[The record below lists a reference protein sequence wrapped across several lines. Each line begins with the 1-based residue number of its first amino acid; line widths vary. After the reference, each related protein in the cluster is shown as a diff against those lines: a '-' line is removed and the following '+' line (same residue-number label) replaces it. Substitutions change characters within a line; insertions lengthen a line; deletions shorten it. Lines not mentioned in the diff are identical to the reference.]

1 MTIWQPDLSNLKGP
15 DYQRLADAIRRDIEA
30 GRLQPGDRLPP
41 QRDLA
46 DTLAMT
52 LGTVTRAYQNAAK
65 RGLVAGEVGRGT
77 YVLVPPGAEDGEGVL
92 DLSLNAIPPHA
103 YLSELAARLDPPHG
117 ARRTAWLEYPPRG
130 GHDDHREAGA
140 EWIARR
146 SVHVSPSQVLI
157 TVGAQHG
164 LLIALSAVTS
174 PGDAILVEELTYTGV
189 ITAARMLGLKPVPVA
204 IDAEG
209 LRPDSLDTVARTS
222 GARAL
227 VIQPSLHNPTGV
239 TMTPGRRREI
249 IHTIHRH
256 GLTVVEDDTYG
267 FLVPDT
273 RPVAADL
280 NVPWIYVTGMSKS
293 LAAGYRTGF
302 LAASPQLV
310 DRAASALWASTL
322 SASPIAVAL
331 AVSLIVDGTADRVVE
346 WKRSEARA
354 RAAIARELLPQIP
367 QVTAVTSPHVWLP
380 LSLPWRASSFA
391 TAARERGILLGAAET
406 FLAQAGAS
414 PRAIRI
420 CLMPPRT
427 RERLREALTTLAE
440 IASQPPMLEAAI

>member
-1 MTIWQPDLSNLKGP
+1 MAIWHPDLSKLRGP
-15 DYQRLADAIRRDIEA
+15 DYQRLADAIGRDIEA

-46 DTLAMT
+46 DALAMT
-52 LGTVTRAYQNAAK
+52 LGTVTRAYQTAAK

-77 YVLVPPGAEDGEGVL
+77 YVLVPPGSEDRSGVL

-103 YLSELAARLDPPHG
+103 YLAELAAKLDPPLG
-117 ARRTAWLEYPPRG
+117 ARRAALLEYPPRG
-130 GHDDHREAGA
+130 GHDEHREVGA

-146 SVHVSPSQVLI
+146 SVHVSPSQVLV

-164 LLIALSAVTS
+164 LLVALSAIAS
-174 PGDAILVEELTYTGV
+174 PGESILVEELTYTGV
-189 ITAARMLGLKPVPVA
+189 LTASRMLGLKPIPVA

-209 LRPDSLDTVARTS
+209 LRPDALDAAARAS

-239 TMTPGRRREI
+239 SMTPGRRREVI
-249 IHTIHRH
+249 QAIHRN
-256 GLTVVEDDTYG
+256 GLLVIEDDTYG

-273 RPVAADL
+273 RPIVADL
-280 NVPWIYVTGMSKS
+280 SVPWISVTGLSKS

-331 AVSLIVDGTADRVVE
+331 AVSLIVDGTADRVAE

-354 RAAIARELLPQIP
+354 RAALAREILPQVP
-367 QVTAVTSPHVWLP
+367 QVTAATSPHIWLP

-391 TAARERGILLGAAET
+391 TAARARGVLLGAAEA
-406 FLAQAGAS
+406 FLAQPGAS

-420 CLMPPRT
+420 CLMPPRS
-427 RERLREALTTLAE
+427 RERLRDALTMLADL
-440 IASQPPMLEAAI
+440 AAQKPMLEAAI

>member
-1 MTIWQPDLSNLKGP
+1 MTIWQPDLQNLKGP

-52 LGTVTRAYQNAAK
+52 LGTVTRAYQTAAR

-77 YVLVPPGAEDGEGVL
+77 YVLVPPGAEDGDGLL

-103 YLSELAARLDPPHG
+103 YLSELAARLDPPLG
-117 ARRTAWLEYPPRG
+117 ARRTALLEYPPRG

-146 SVHVSPSQVLI
+146 SVHVSPSQVLT

-164 LLIALSAVTS
+164 LLIALSATTS

-209 LRPDSLDTVARTS
+209 LRPDALDTVARTS
-222 GARAL
+222 GARTL

-239 TMTPGRRREI
+239 TMTPRRRREI
-249 IHTIHRH
+249 IHAIHRH
-256 GLTVVEDDTYG
+256 GLSVVEDDTYG
-267 FLVPDT
+267 FLNACLSRHENAGKIGKTNGGGPIWAIFDADA
-273 RPVAADL
+273 VAREKWDPTPPNVDPNGWFYSASTVADL
-280 NVPWIYVTGMSKS
+280 ARKIANPYQQQPMAPRTLEETIAKYNSYVDAGKDAEFGRPGPMFKIQKPPFYAAWATPILHDA
-293 LAAGYRTGF
+293 LAGLRTNKRCEALDLRGQVIPGLYCAGETAGGF
-302 LAASPQLV
+302 ALHGLPRVTVFGRIAGREAASV
-310 DRAASALWASTL
+310 
-322 SASPIAVAL
+322 
-331 AVSLIVDGTADRVVE
+331 
-346 WKRSEARA
+346 
-354 RAAIARELLPQIP
+354 
-367 QVTAVTSPHVWLP
+367 
-380 LSLPWRASSFA
+380 
-391 TAARERGILLGAAET
+391 
-406 FLAQAGAS
+406 
-414 PRAIRI
+414 
-420 CLMPPRT
+420 RT
-427 RERLREALTTLAE
+427 
-440 IASQPPMLEAAI
+440 

>member
-1 MTIWQPDLSNLKGP
+1 MTMWRPNMTDLKGP
-15 DYQRLADAIRRDIEA
+15 DYQRLADALRRDIEA

-46 DTLAMT
+46 DALAMT
-52 LGTVTRAYQNAAK
+52 LGTVTRAYQTAAK

-77 YVLVPPGAEDGEGVL
+77 YVLVPPGAEDDGVL

-103 YLSELAARLDPPHG
+103 YLSELAARLDPPLG

-130 GHDDHREAGA
+130 GHDDHRDAGA

-146 SVHVSPSQVLI
+146 SVHVSSSQVLV

-164 LLIALSAVTS
+164 LLIALSAATS
-174 PGDAILVEELTYTGV
+174 PGDSILVEELTYSGV
-189 ITAARMLGLKPVPVA
+189 IGAARMLGLKPIPVS
-204 IDAEG
+204 IDTEG
-209 LRPDSLDTVARTS
+209 LRPAALDTVARTS
-222 GARAL
+222 GARTV

-256 GLTVVEDDTYG
+256 GLTTIEDDTYG

-273 RPVAADL
+273 RPVVADL
-280 NVPWIYVTGMSKS
+280 NVPWICVTGLSKS

-302 LAASPQLV
+302 LAASPQLI
-310 DRAASALWASTL
+310 DRAASALWSSTL

-331 AVSLIVDGTADRVVE
+331 AVSLIGDGTADRVVE
-346 WKRSEARA
+346 WKRAEARA
-354 RAAIARELLPQIP
+354 RAAMAREILPQIP

-391 TAARERGILLGAAET
+391 TAARARGILLGAAET
-406 FLAQAGAS
+406 FLAQPGAS

-440 IASQPPMLEAAI
+440 IAAQPPMLEAAI